1 MKSAGEYHDRA
12 MELADR
18 ALAAR
23 REGNSEQSVAW
34 FREALTFEQRAAE
47 LVAPDLT
54 EEPTRSVLHRSA
66 AALAIEC
73 GELREAERL
82 IAVALTGQPPDE
94 IADELRDL
102 WQRVCI
108 GLRRAPVATAG

>member
-23 REGNSEQSVAW
+23 RQRDSEQASAW
-34 FREALTFEQRAAE
+34 FREALTLEQRAAG
-47 LVAPDLT
+47 LVAPDLAL
-54 EEPTRSVLHRSA
+54 EPTRSVLHRSA

-82 IAVALTGQPPDE
+82 IAAALAGYPPDE
-94 IADELRDL
+94 IAEELRDL
-102 WQRVCI
+102 WQRVCR
-108 GLRRAPVATAG
+108 GL